1 MAGIIILSTRS
12 GAWVPPASSRSI
24 KEIMFSRSPSRIAA
38 ATFSRVEGVSLPT
51 LADDETLGWTEK
63 CSIKLSVLLSLAV
76 SVSLAFFTFINYT
89 LDGLAMAIVRP
100 QYCAIAKNAELSQGR
115 PGIPK
120 ETLDSPRMVLL
131 LNICVHQL
139 SVFNVSCAA
148 MGSEATAMTRQST
161 IKSSLVKPSFFAF
174 WKILLITA

>member
-63 CSIKLSVLLSLAV
+63 CSIKPRALLSLAV
-76 SVSLAFFTFINYT
+76 SVSLAFFTFINST

-100 QYCAIAKNAELSQGR
+100 QYCAMARKAALSQGR

-120 ETLDSPRMVLL
+120 ETLERPRT
-131 LNICVHQL
+131 
-139 SVFNVSCAA
+139 VSYTHLRAH
-148 MGSEATAMTRQST
+148 ETR
-161 IKSSLVKPSFFAF
+161 
-174 WKILLITA
+174 